1 MIESFN
7 CVLHDKVLLLN
18 CNSPKVMT
26 PDSETEEKKSEILTE
41 EYHDPS
47 SSKAIHHEF
56 LFGSCGKK
64 ELQRD
69 ETLKGISRK
78 HKHGPSQNYPNI
90 KRTVQLSAAKERPPA
105 NEMIATGL
113 FPATQVDELLKLETL
128 ALNNNSKHVNKI

>member
-1 MIESFN
+1 MTNLIYLIICKSNQIHLFHFLYFRKTLIESFN

-41 EYHDPS
+41 ENHDPS

-78 HKHGPSQNYPNI
+78 QKYGPSGQNYPNI
-90 KRTVQLSAAKERPPA
+90 KRTVQLSAAKERLDGGP
-105 NEMIATGL
+105 
-113 FPATQVDELLKLETL
+113 
-128 ALNNNSKHVNKI
+128 